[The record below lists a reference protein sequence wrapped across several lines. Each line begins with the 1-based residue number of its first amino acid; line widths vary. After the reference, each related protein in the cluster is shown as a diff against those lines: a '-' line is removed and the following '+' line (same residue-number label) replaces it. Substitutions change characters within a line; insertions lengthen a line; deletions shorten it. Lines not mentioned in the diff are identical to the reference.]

1 MARPTSRQPVL
12 FADPA
17 EVRDFAAELDEAL
30 LQCRELGHL
39 WSPWTASWSGEEG
52 CYHRTLRCDRCT
64 TERNQSLSDRGAV
77 LTNSYVYPEGYLH
90 EGMGRIAGDGRDML
104 RLESVL
110 RATQGPPN
118 FKRKRNTNRKR
129 KAA

>member
-1 MARPTSRQPVL
+1 MARSRSRQPVL

-17 EVRDFAAELDEAL
+17 EVREFAAHLSEAL

-39 WSPWTASWSGEEG
+39 WSPWTASWSNTEG

-64 TERNQSLSDRGAV
+64 TERSQTLSDKGTV
-77 LTNSYVYPEGYLH
+77 LTNQYAYPEGYLH
-90 EGMGRIAGDGRDML
+90 AGMGRIAGDGRDML

-110 RATQGPPN
+110 RSTQGPPN
-118 FKRKRNTNRKR
+118 FKKKNTSRKRR
-129 KAA
+129 AA